1 MKTIKSIQWLYHNL
15 NSESLS
21 VIDCRFSL
29 KDSSYGEKAYQ
40 NSHIPEAVYFDL
52 EQDLSG
58 PVERHGGRHPLPN
71 IQNLITKLEVKGI
84 SNKKPVVI
92 YDDAD
97 GCFAARCWWL
107 LTYLGHEQVFIL
119 DGGFESWRKNGYP
132 VTSRRT
138 VKAKTKFI
146 YSLKEEMLASYEEV
160 KLRSQD
166 QKAILLDSRAQERYL
181 GIVEPMDRVAGHIP
195 NAINYD
201 WSEGLGDGQWKSIE
215 QQKQRFSSLDKEK
228 EVIVY
233 CGSGVTATPN
243 VLTLLESGFKQV
255 KLYAGSYSDWV
266 SYPDNP
272 VTTISK

>member
-1 MKTIKSIQWLYHNL
+1 
-15 NSESLS
+15 
-21 VIDCRFSL
+21 
-29 KDSSYGEKAYQ
+29 
-40 NSHIPEAVYFDL
+40 
-52 EQDLSG
+52 
-58 PVERHGGRHPLPN
+58 
-71 IQNLITKLEVKGI
+71 
-84 SNKKPVVI
+84 
-92 YDDAD
+92 
-97 GCFAARCWWL
+97 
-107 LTYLGHEQVFIL
+107 
-119 DGGFESWRKNGYP
+119 
-132 VTSRRT
+132 
-138 VKAKTKFI
+138 
-146 YSLKEEMLASYEEV
+146 MLASYEEV

-201 WSEGLGDGQWKSIE
+201 WSEGLENGQWKSIE

-243 VLTLLESGFKQV
+243 VLTLIESGFKQV